1 MILGFALKSQEFG
14 NVIQYASILS
24 LLPIFLSINNQDK
37 KNMFIPVLGILSSFC
52 MIFLISSPK
61 PQMLHIVG
69 CLFVFSFIFNFLNLE
84 NKNNKSFILF
94 ILTSILVINI
104 QSKFSFVLG
113 SSLLILYFIFFS
125 IINRFLKT
133 YALYLI
139 FLNIGFAI
147 LHFRYTYF
155 DTDIF
160 NLFTSPF
167 PLNIDG
173 FLEFQNGILHQ
184 SSYGVFPLWLI
195 IPNELKTFRQ

>member
-1 MILGFALKSQEFG
+1 MFNTDILQSKNLLVSAGEIFMILGFALKSQEFG

-69 CLFVFSFIFNFLNLE
+69 CLFVFSFTLNFLNLE

-125 IINRFLKT
+125 IINHFLKT

-139 FLNIGFAI
+139 V
-147 LHFRYTYF
+147 
-155 DTDIF
+155 IF
-160 NLFTSPF
+160 
-167 PLNIDG
+167 
-173 FLEFQNGILHQ
+173 
-184 SSYGVFPLWLI
+184 
-195 IPNELKTFRQ
+195 